1 MDNMI
6 TKEILASKLEQYLN
20 HELSKSTLILWYEE
34 SMQNHN
40 FENETVQSIVAR
52 IGLMDTENFELSYED
67 LTNMLNQLGYKIR
80 VEVH

>member
-1 MDNMI
+1 MDNMT

-20 HELSKSTLILWYEE
+20 HELSKSTLILWCEE